1 MISRIFPL
9 CQRNVQ
15 PQTELDRIT
24 GILDHRNE
32 LILNEIRVTIK
43 SKQDEV
49 EISNRE
55 VEFFLMEQ

>member
-1 MISRIFPL
+1 M
-9 CQRNVQ
+9 
-15 PQTELDRIT
+15 ELDRIIA
-24 GILDHRNE
+24 ILDHRNE